1 MIFLNMTELMLK
13 SLKRKIFMAKKK
25 KTIDF
30 STKNISFREKE
41 REIKVLSL
49 NLNSMDVE
57 IVVFENEKK
66 KVQKIPFAQLPKE
79 IKKVL
84 RPI

>member
-1 MIFLNMTELMLK
+1 
-13 SLKRKIFMAKKK
+13 MAKKK
-25 KTIDF
+25 QTLDF
-30 STKNISFREKE
+30 TNDNIIFKIKE
-41 REIKVLSL
+41 QTVKVLSL

-57 IVVFENEKK
+57 VIVTEDKKK
-66 KVQKIPFAQLPKE
+66 KVRKMPFAQLPKE

>member
-1 MIFLNMTELMLK
+1 
-13 SLKRKIFMAKKK
+13 MAKKK
-25 KTIDF
+25 QTLDF
-30 STKNISFREKE
+30 TNDNISFNIKE
-41 REIKVLSL
+41 QKVKVLSL

-57 IVVFENEKK
+57 VIVTEDEKK
-66 KVQKIPFAQLPKE
+66 KVRKMPFAQLPKE